1 MSKKQND
8 IKENIKKDFTKSFYK
23 SLTQAVGLVPGRA
36 ADLRI
41 PNSQRSSPRI
51 SGFVQMQ
58 FAKAQL

>member
-23 SLTQAVGLVPGRA
+23 SLTQVVGFGPGKA
-36 ADLRI
+36 ADPRI
-41 PNSQRSSPRI
+41 PNSQGSSPRI
-51 SGFVQMQ
+51 SGFMQMQ